1 MSVAAAD
8 VQEGHAGLAQ
18 AGLQATGGNDL
29 DRAPK
34 MRMVVDDAKEL
45 LVALAQRSHVLQ
57 VVKFGQQ
64 PRTGICV
71 PKDPVDGR
79 SRTSSQWIL
88 ARRALPVRLVRGGV
102 GQQQHDGQAS
112 QRGNLRG
119 NDLPAGPANRLSAPL
134 PKSYGSTPC
143 CTCCTFRRGQ
153 PIPRQARYGV
163 AGGASYD
170 LSSCFEIHLNPLL
183 LQVL

>member
-1 MSVAAAD
+1 MSVAATD
-8 VQEGHAGLAQ
+8 GQEGHAGLAQ

-79 SRTSSQWIL
+79 SRTSSQGIL

-112 QRGNLRG
+112 QRGSPRG
-119 NDLPAGPANRLSAPL
+119 HDQPAGPANRLPAPPPKKLRQNAAVCAVRSAEVSRSHDK
-134 PKSYGSTPC
+134 PKGGS
-143 CTCCTFRRGQ
+143 
-153 PIPRQARYGV
+153 
-163 AGGASYD
+163 GGASYD
-170 LSSCFEIHLNPLL
+170 LSSCFEIQIRPCHGS
-183 LQVL
+183 

>member
-18 AGLQATGGNDL
+18 AGMQATGGSDL
-29 DRAPK
+29 DRASK

-45 LVALAQRSHVLQ
+45 LVALAQRSDVLQ

-88 ARRALPVRLVRGGV
+88 ARRALAVRLVRGGV
-102 GQQQHDGQAS
+102 ATTIGDIPTELAFLVPRREAS
-112 QRGNLRG
+112 TTVC
-119 NDLPAGPANRLSAPL
+119 DLETKTETAFHLDAP
-134 PKSYGSTPC
+134 TN
-143 CTCCTFRRGQ
+143 
-153 PIPRQARYGV
+153 A
-163 AGGASYD
+163 ASKY
-170 LSSCFEIHLNPLL
+170 SIVS
-183 LQVL
+183 Q